1 MIVGLSCVH
10 LVEQGKPPLDSSQ
23 HAYEVYAEIRDAKV
37 LIENDKL
44 EERKEDITLRK
55 LLSHTSRF
63 GYEFFNP
70 RLMEYGR
77 RGGRETRIVGRDALQ
92 LMERRY

>member
-1 MIVGLSCVH
+1 MLVGLSCMQ
-10 LVEQGKPPLDSSQ
+10 LVEQDKLSLDSPQ
-23 HAYEVYAEIRDAKV
+23 QVYELCPEIKDAKV
-37 LIENDKL
+37 LVGNDKL
-44 EERKEDITLRK
+44 EERKGDITLRK
-55 LLSHTSRF
+55 LLSHTSGF

-77 RGGRETRIVGRDALQ
+77 RGGRGTRIVGRDALQ